1 MDLPHILAGFMMS
14 APFFYGK
21 YFANSYTDEKDIPL
35 KCGISSQFSSSHF
48 LAFALV

>member
-1 MDLPHILAGFMMS
+1 MDLPHIPAGFMMS

-21 YFANSYTDEKDIPL
+21 YFANSYMDEKEIPHSS
-35 KCGISSQFSSSHF
+35 GISSQFSSSHF